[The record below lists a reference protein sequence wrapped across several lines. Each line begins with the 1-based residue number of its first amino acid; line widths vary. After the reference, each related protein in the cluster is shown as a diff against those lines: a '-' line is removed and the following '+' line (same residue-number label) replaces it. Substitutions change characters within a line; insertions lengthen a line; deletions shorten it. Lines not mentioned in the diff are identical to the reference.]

1 MGDSEAKKAI
11 DKIYNVIS
19 QTTEEYVFIGDMRL
33 GTFRYPSQMVEE
45 FGLPGEIVEDAMEM
59 WCAKI
64 HEKDRNLFRQSME
77 DLLSGKTSYR
87 DIQYRA
93 QNVSGEWVWLRCR
106 GSMMEDENG
115 ERNIYTGTI
124 TNMSHY
130 DRTDQ
135 VTGLRNRFEA
145 EHRVEQMLGTEE
157 TPSLGVLVLGFDN
170 FRRVNDFYNRA
181 FGDKVIRRAAR
192 QIQNLLP
199 QSALLYR
206 FDGDEFL
213 IIFKDCS
220 TGQVY
225 SLYHDLQELYTMP
238 QEIDGNRYE
247 VTISGGYAQYPRD
260 GKGFQELVKRA
271 VYCLEFAK
279 AEGKNRIVM
288 FSNKVMEIKE
298 RKLELTE
305 ELRQH
310 IEDGFI
316 GFEVYYQPLRS
327 AAEEKIVGAEALMRF
342 SCERFGRVAPVEFI
356 PLLEEDGMI
365 GRAGEWVFET
375 SVNMAREMERLIPGF
390 TMHINVSWIQFERYD
405 FLSYLIQK
413 KREDFWEGCNIVL
426 ELTESS
432 ISSNY
437 SQIKDVLHALHELGF
452 KVAMDDFGTGYSS
465 LGLLKSVPVN
475 IVKIDRSFIVNMQE
489 SVFDVT
495 FVEFIVKLC
504 HAMGIAVCQEGIES
518 REQEEE
524 LKDKELE
531 LYQGFYFGKPMNR
544 ENFISL
550 CKGGSPEDEV

>member
-45 FGLPGEIVEDAMEM
+45 FGLSGEIVEDAMEM

-247 VTISGGYAQYPRD
+247 VTLSGGYAQYPRD

-279 AEGKNRIVM
+279 AEGKNRIVL

-305 ELRQH
+305 ELREH
-310 IEDGFI
+310 IEDGFA

-327 AAEEKIVGAEALMRF
+327 AVEEKIVGAEALMRF

-405 FLSYLIQK
+405 FLSYLVQK
-413 KREDFWEGCNIVL
+413 KREGFWEGCNIVL

-504 HAMGIAVCQEGIES
+504 HAMGISVCQEGIES

-531 LYQGFYFGKPMNR
+531 LYQGFYFGKPMDR
-544 ENFISL
+544 EKFISL
-550 CKGGSPEDEV
+550 CKGDSPEDEV

>member
-220 TGQVY
+220 TVQVY

-247 VTISGGYAQYPRD
+247 VTLSGGYAQYPRD

-279 AEGKNRIVM
+279 AEGKNRIVL

-305 ELRQH
+305 ELREH
-310 IEDGFI
+310 IEDGFA

-375 SVNMAREMERLIPGF
+375 SVNMAREMTQLVPGF

-405 FLSYLIQK
+405 FLSYLVQK
-413 KREDFWEGCNIVL
+413 KREGFWEDCNIVL

>member
-64 HEKDRNLFRQSME
+64 HEKDRNLFRQSMD

-199 QSALLYR
+199 HSALLYR

-247 VTISGGYAQYPRD
+247 VTLSGGYAQYPRD

-279 AEGKNRIVM
+279 AEGKNRIVL

-305 ELRQH
+305 ELREH
-310 IEDGFI
+310 IEDGFA

-327 AAEEKIVGAEALMRF
+327 AVEEKIVGAEALMRF

-405 FLSYLIQK
+405 FLSYLVQK
-413 KREDFWEGCNIVL
+413 KREGFWEECNIVL

-504 HAMGIAVCQEGIES
+504 HAMGISVCQEGIES

>member
-247 VTISGGYAQYPRD
+247 VTLSGGYAQYPRD

-504 HAMGIAVCQEGIES
+504 HAMGISVCQEGIES

-531 LYQGFYFGKPMNR
+531 LYQGFYFGKPMDR
-544 ENFISL
+544 EKFISL
-550 CKGGSPEDEV
+550 CKGDSPEDEV

>member
-247 VTISGGYAQYPRD
+247 VTLSGGYAQYPRD

-279 AEGKNRIVM
+279 AEGKNRIVL

-305 ELRQH
+305 ELREH
-310 IEDGFI
+310 IEDGFA

-327 AAEEKIVGAEALMRF
+327 AVEEKIVGAEALMRF

-375 SVNMAREMERLIPGF
+375 SVNMAREMAQLVPGF
-390 TMHINVSWIQFERYD
+390 TMHINVSWLQFERYD
-405 FLSYLIQK
+405 FLSYLVQK
-413 KREDFWEGCNIVL
+413 KREGFWEDCNIVL

-504 HAMGIAVCQEGIES
+504 HAMGISVCQEGIES

-531 LYQGFYFGKPMNR
+531 LYQGFYFGKPMDR
-544 ENFISL
+544 EKFISL
-550 CKGGSPEDEV
+550 CKGDSPEDEV

>member
-199 QSALLYR
+199 HSALLYR

-220 TGQVY
+220 TVQVY

-247 VTISGGYAQYPRD
+247 VTLSGGYAQYPRD

-279 AEGKNRIVM
+279 AEGKNRIVL

-305 ELRQH
+305 ELREH
-310 IEDGFI
+310 IEDGFA

-327 AAEEKIVGAEALMRF
+327 AVEEKIVGAEALMRF

-375 SVNMAREMERLIPGF
+375 SVNMAREMARLIPGF

-405 FLSYLIQK
+405 FLSYLVQK
-413 KREDFWEGCNIVL
+413 KREGFWEECNIVL

-504 HAMGIAVCQEGIES
+504 HAMGISVCQEGIES

>member
-64 HEKDRNLFRQSME
+64 HEKDRNLFRQSMD

-199 QSALLYR
+199 HSALLYR

-220 TGQVY
+220 TVQVY
-225 SLYHDLQELYTMP
+225 SLYHDLQELYMVP

-247 VTISGGYAQYPRD
+247 VTLSGGYAQYPRD

-279 AEGKNRIVM
+279 AEGKNRIVL

-305 ELRQH
+305 ELREH
-310 IEDGFI
+310 IEDGFA

-327 AAEEKIVGAEALMRF
+327 AVEEKIVGAEALMRF

-365 GRAGEWVFET
+365 GRAGEWVFAT
-375 SVNMAREMERLIPGF
+375 SVNMAREMARLIQGF

-413 KREDFWEGCNIVL
+413 KREGFWEDCNIVL

-504 HAMGIAVCQEGIES
+504 HAMGISVCQEGIES

>member
-45 FGLPGEIVEDAMEM
+45 FGLPGEIVEDAMEL

-77 DLLSGKTSYR
+77 DLLSGKASYR

-135 VTGLRNRFEA
+135 VTGLQNRFEA
-145 EHRVEQMLGTEE
+145 EHRVEQMLGMEE
-157 TPSLGVLVLGFDN
+157 TPPLGVLVLGFDN
-170 FRRVNDFYNRA
+170 FRRINDFYNRA

-213 IIFKDCS
+213 IIFKGCS

-225 SLYHDLQELYTMP
+225 SLYRDLQELYMVP

-531 LYQGFYFGKPMNR
+531 LYQGVYFGKPMNR

>member
-64 HEKDRNLFRQSME
+64 HEKDRNLFRQSMD
-77 DLLSGKTSYR
+77 DLLSGKASYR

-220 TGQVY
+220 TAQVY
-225 SLYHDLQELYTMP
+225 SLYHDLQELNMMP

-247 VTISGGYAQYPRD
+247 VTLSGGYAQYPRD

-279 AEGKNRIVM
+279 AEGKNRIVL

-305 ELRQH
+305 ELREH
-310 IEDGFI
+310 IEDGFA

-327 AAEEKIVGAEALMRF
+327 AVEEKIVGAEALMRF

-405 FLSYLIQK
+405 FLSYLVQK
-413 KREDFWEGCNIVL
+413 KREGFWEDCNIVL
-426 ELTESS
+426 ELTESN

-504 HAMGIAVCQEGIES
+504 HAMGISVCQEGIES

-544 ENFISL
+544 EKFISL
-550 CKGGSPEDEV
+550 CKGDSPKDEV

>member
-45 FGLPGEIVEDAMEM
+45 FGLPGEIVEDAMEL

-77 DLLSGKTSYR
+77 DLLSGKASYR

-135 VTGLRNRFEA
+135 VTGLQNRFEA
-145 EHRVEQMLGTEE
+145 EHRVEQMLGMEE
-157 TPSLGVLVLGFDN
+157 TPPLGVLVLGFDN
-170 FRRVNDFYNRA
+170 FRRINDFYNRA

-213 IIFKDCS
+213 IIFKGCS
-220 TGQVY
+220 TAQVY
-225 SLYHDLQELYTMP
+225 SLYRDLQELYMVP

>member
-220 TGQVY
+220 TVQVY

-247 VTISGGYAQYPRD
+247 VTLSGGYAQYPRD

-279 AEGKNRIVM
+279 AEGKNRIVL

-305 ELRQH
+305 ELREH
-310 IEDGFI
+310 IEDGFA

-375 SVNMAREMERLIPGF
+375 SVNMAREMTQLVPGF

-405 FLSYLIQK
+405 FLSYLVQK
-413 KREDFWEGCNIVL
+413 KREGFWEDCNIVL

-504 HAMGIAVCQEGIES
+504 HAMGISVCQEGIES

>member
-45 FGLPGEIVEDAMEM
+45 FGLSGEIVEDAMEM

-64 HEKDRNLFRQSME
+64 HEKDRNLFRQSMD

-220 TGQVY
+220 TVQVY

-247 VTISGGYAQYPRD
+247 VTLSGGYAQYPRD
-260 GKGFQELVKRA
+260 GQGFQELVKRA

-279 AEGKNRIVM
+279 AEGKNRIVL

-305 ELRQH
+305 ELREH
-310 IEDGFI
+310 IEDGFA

-365 GRAGEWVFET
+365 GRAGEWIFET
-375 SVNMAREMERLIPGF
+375 SVNMAREMAQLVPGF
-390 TMHINVSWIQFERYD
+390 TMHINVSWLQFERYD
-405 FLSYLIQK
+405 FLSYLVQK
-413 KREDFWEGCNIVL
+413 KREGFWEDCNIVL

-504 HAMGIAVCQEGIES
+504 HAMGISVCQEGIES

-531 LYQGFYFGKPMNR
+531 LYQGFYFGKPMDR
-544 ENFISL
+544 EKFISL
-550 CKGGSPEDEV
+550 CKGDSPEDEV

>member
-247 VTISGGYAQYPRD
+247 VTLSGGYAQYPRD

-279 AEGKNRIVM
+279 AEGKNRIVL

-305 ELRQH
+305 ELREH
-310 IEDGFI
+310 IEDGFA

-327 AAEEKIVGAEALMRF
+327 AVEEKIVGAEALMRF

-405 FLSYLIQK
+405 FLSYLVQK
-413 KREDFWEGCNIVL
+413 KREGFWEDCNIVL

-504 HAMGIAVCQEGIES
+504 HAMGISVCQEGIES

-531 LYQGFYFGKPMNR
+531 LYQGFYFGKPMDR
-544 ENFISL
+544 EKFISL
-550 CKGGSPEDEV
+550 CKGDSPEDEV

>member
-247 VTISGGYAQYPRD
+247 VTLSGGYAQYPRD

-279 AEGKNRIVM
+279 AEGKNRIVL

-305 ELRQH
+305 ELREH
-310 IEDGFI
+310 IEDGFA

-327 AAEEKIVGAEALMRF
+327 AVEEKIVGAEALMRF

-405 FLSYLIQK
+405 FLSYLVQK
-413 KREDFWEGCNIVL
+413 KREGFWEGCNIVL

-504 HAMGIAVCQEGIES
+504 HAMGISVCQEGIES

-531 LYQGFYFGKPMNR
+531 LYQGFYFGKPMDR
-544 ENFISL
+544 EKFISL
-550 CKGGSPEDEV
+550 CKGDSPEDEV